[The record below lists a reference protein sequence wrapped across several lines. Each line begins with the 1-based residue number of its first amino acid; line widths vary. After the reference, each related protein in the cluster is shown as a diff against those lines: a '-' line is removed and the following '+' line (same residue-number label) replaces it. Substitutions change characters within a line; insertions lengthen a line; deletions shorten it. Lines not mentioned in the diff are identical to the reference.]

1 MSKQKAKGE
10 RGACEGRVDVEEKDR
25 RWLKARGLVLEGIEL
40 ILGTK
45 SLVDVASIASLDMC
59 ATGLMGSKGRIY
71 IKLRAES
78 EGRVVQSLRSTNT
91 SKLFFVSF
99 PSLQLLPVHT

>member
-25 RWLKARGLVLEGIEL
+25 RWLKVRGLVLDGIEL

-45 SLVDVASIASLDMC
+45 SLVDVASIASL
-59 ATGLMGSKGRIY
+59 
-71 IKLRAES
+71 
-78 EGRVVQSLRSTNT
+78 
-91 SKLFFVSF
+91 
-99 PSLQLLPVHT
+99 